1 MKALVGA
8 FNQEKALVGAFY
20 VIVKTDCETDGSFYS
35 TTSQGAQCLGLDGD
49 RVSSVQV
56 IRDCQHSVSI
66 KHNLRVAT
74 QTQEAASTPHLQ
86 RQQSWPVQEL
96 FGDTVSCL
104 RQLQTHF
111 PDTNNKIQREGI
123 IYFDLYQSCLVL
135 ALTPKLFPI

>member
-8 FNQEKALVGAFY
+8 FNQEKA
-20 VIVKTDCETDGSFYS
+20 DCETDGSFYS

-74 QTQEAASTPHLQ
+74 QTQEAASTPRLQ
-86 RQQSWPVQEL
+86 PQV
-96 FGDTVSCL
+96 
-104 RQLQTHF
+104 
-111 PDTNNKIQREGI
+111 
-123 IYFDLYQSCLVL
+123 
-135 ALTPKLFPI
+135 PKTSVNHDVGVHR